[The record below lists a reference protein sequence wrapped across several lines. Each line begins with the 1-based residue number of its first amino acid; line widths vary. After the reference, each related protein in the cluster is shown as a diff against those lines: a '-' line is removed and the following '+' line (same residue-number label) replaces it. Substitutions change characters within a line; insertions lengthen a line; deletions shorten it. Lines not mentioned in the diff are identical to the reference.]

1 MPFFKK
7 ICPRVGHVCE
17 KCRTFAAAN
26 AERPARRDGRVVDYS
41 SLENCR
47 AARHRGFE
55 SLSLRSQKP
64 ADFSGLF
71 YFNLTLKSQKSRN
84 FSNTNLTNLTKAL
97 VADIQK
103 KPKKPSCLY
112 VGLLALK
119 GKLAITSS
127 LL

>member
-7 ICPRVGHVCE
+7 IWPPECLVSE

-71 YFNLTLKSQKSRN
+71 YFNLTLKSLKSQI
-84 FSNTNLTNLTKAL
+84 FF
-97 VADIQK
+97 I
-103 KPKKPSCLY
+103 PK
-112 VGLLALK
+112 
-119 GKLAITSS
+119 TSKNS
-127 LL
+127 KNYENHGCSYSQENSWGSRTCVLSVCSACIHL

>member
-7 ICPRVGHVCE
+7 IWPREGLVSE

-71 YFNLTLKSQKSRN
+71 YFNLTLKSHFRPPLSGGAE
-84 FSNTNLTNLTKAL
+84 TLTRD
-97 VADIQK
+97 V
-103 KPKKPSCLY
+103 PKFPISKIY
-112 VGLLALK
+112 
-119 GKLAITSS
+119 
-127 LL
+127 